1 MKGKFEELQG
11 HFRLERE
18 MTAILTTKIERITE
32 TFYMGELHIL
42 DASEIFN
49 PEDRTDYTLLT
60 SGADASC
67 LRWIVG
73 VTMGSW
79 FNDRERL
86 FLSGPKNSQNQR
98 LFCDAPLSRG
108 SKGVGRSEAA
118 APLGI
123 AA

>member
-49 PEDRTDYTLLT
+49 PEDRTDYTAAYEWRGRKLL
-60 SGADASC
+60 AVD
-67 LRWIVG
+67 RWRHDGILV
-73 VTMGSW
+73 
-79 FNDRERL
+79 
-86 FLSGPKNSQNQR
+86 QR
-98 LFCDAPLSRG
+98 SRTLIPF
-108 SKGVGRSEAA
+108 R
-118 APLGI
+118 P
-123 AA
+123 